1 MKLKLDLTAR
11 NRWKPFSTTGG
22 RSSLAGA
29 HATMTTSTTATPSGT
44 HRILVVDDDAVVRKT
59 TETKLRAEGYD
70 VITAE
75 DGPSALAA
83 TRTQRPDLILL
94 DLEFPPDPTMTWDG
108 FRVMEWLQRAEPRP
122 IPVILFTGCQD
133 KDLPER
139 AALAGATG
147 FFQKPLL
154 FGPLFALIQWQL
166 NGNSSGR
173 GQSLPKAV
181 Q

>member
-1 MKLKLDLTAR
+1 MKLKLNLVSG
-11 NRWKPFSTTGG
+11 NRWKPLPTTSAV
-22 RSSLAGA
+22 RTLAGA
-29 HATMTTSTTATPSGT
+29 GGTTTTSTHAQPGT
-44 HRILVVDDDAVVRKT
+44 RRILVVDDDAVVRKT
-59 TETKLRAEGYD
+59 TEMKLRAEGYD

-83 TRTQRPDLILL
+83 TRIQRPDLILL

-108 FRVMEWLQRAEPRP
+108 FRLMEWLQRAEPRP

-133 KDLPER
+133 KDLSER

-166 NGNSSGR
+166 NGKSSGR
-173 GQSLPKAV
+173 EQSSPGAA
-181 Q
+181 

>member
-1 MKLKLDLTAR
+1 MKLKLNLVSGH
-11 NRWKPFSTTGG
+11 RWKPLPTTSAVRTLAGTGG
-22 RSSLAGA
+22 
-29 HATMTTSTTATPSGT
+29 TTTTSTPARTGT
-44 HRILVVDDDAVVRKT
+44 HRILVVDDDAIVRKT
-59 TETKLRAEGYD
+59 TETKLRAEGYE

-75 DGPSALAA
+75 DGPSAFAA

-94 DLEFPPDPTMTWDG
+94 DLEFPPDPTTTWDG
-108 FRVMEWLQRAEPRP
+108 FGIMEWLQRAEPRP
-122 IPVILFTGCQD
+122 IPVILFTGRQD

-139 AALAGATG
+139 AALAGAKG

-166 NGNSSGR
+166 DGKPSGR
-173 GQSLPKAV
+173 GPTSPGAV